1 MNRLEYFVF
10 NTILYLILIYYGV
23 ILIKKI
29 YKLIIGGCL
38 WILKKTNK

>member
-1 MNRLEYFVF
+1 MNMMETIIF